1 MKASIEI
8 PDALY
13 RQVKAKSALEG
24 KAVREVAI
32 NLFQGWV
39 LHADSAR
46 DRESAAPHNRP
57 TPSWFGGARNYARH
71 IQKHDMESIRRS
83 ITKGRMSESDGHAT

>member
-1 MKASIEI
+1 MKATIEI
-8 PDALY
+8 PDELY

-39 LHADSAR
+39 LRADGAR
-46 DRESAAPHNRP
+46 DKTSAQPHNRP
-57 TPSWFGGARNYARH
+57 TPSWFGGARHYARH
-71 IQKHDMESIRRS
+71 VPKHDMESIRRS
-83 ITKGRMSESDGHAT
+83 IAKGRKAESDSHAT